1 MNAGEIALVGAV
13 AGIVA
18 SIVGAG
24 GAVVAARLTGRYQS
38 RSQHAHWRR
47 QVRRE
52 AYAAFLDSVAQFNE
66 LRRFYRERTLLGQT
80 MPEGTTDRLRALIRS
95 IEKALFIVE
104 LEGPPEVATQA
115 DIVMRSI
122 ADWQASVI
130 VSELRAARDVP
141 PRADVPSSEA
151 IHRQVNQSLVS
162 FKAVARA
169 ALDAPDT
176 TDRTSGH

>member
-24 GAVVAARLTGRYQS
+24 GAVVAARLAGRYQS

-47 QVRRE
+47 QVRRD

-66 LRRFYRERTLLGQT
+66 LRRSYRELALLGQT
-80 MPEGTTDRLRALIRS
+80 MPEGTADRLRGLIRG
-95 IEKALFIVE
+95 IEKALFLVE
-104 LEGPPEVATQA
+104 LEGPAEVAAQA
-115 DIVMRSI
+115 DTVMRSI

-130 VSELRAARDVP
+130 VTELRAARGVP
-141 PRADVPSSEA
+141 PRSDVPSSDA
-151 IHRQVNQSLVS
+151 MHRQVNQSVEV
-162 FKAVARA
+162 FKVVARA

-176 TDRTSGH
+176 VSQV

>member
-1 MNAGEIALVGAV
+1 MGAGEIAFVGAV

-47 QVRRE
+47 QVRRD
-52 AYAAFLDSVAQFNE
+52 AYAAFLDSIARFNE
-66 LRRFYRERTLLGQT
+66 WRRSYRERTLLGEA
-80 MPEGTTDRLRALIRS
+80 MPEGSADRLRELIRS
-95 IEKALFIVE
+95 IERALFIVE
-104 LEGPPEVATQA
+104 LEGPPEVAARA
-115 DIVMRSI
+115 DTVMRSI

-130 VSELRAARDVP
+130 VSELRAARGAP
-141 PRADVPSSEA
+141 PRDDVPSSA
-151 IHRQVNQSLVS
+151 AMHHQVNQSVAS
-162 FKAVARA
+162 FKAEARA

-176 TDRTSGH
+176 ADRASRI